1 MKNNYLIPRVHWIFV
16 LLIFLIGFDASAL
29 TLQDAIETAL
39 ENNPGLSVRRYE
51 TSASAARQSMALS
64 DRLPH
69 LNLQG
74 SITQYHEDRLMAP
87 RRPGG
92 ADTLQFT
99 DQPLAGEAVVQM
111 PLFTGGRL
119 LNKSRAAKLLHDA
132 SEHRFARS
140 REELVFQVTSVFYS
154 ILAQRHTIEALEF
167 SQGALQEHCN
177 RIHELI
183 RAQKAAQ
190 VDLLRT
196 EVRLSDL
203 KQQLTREK
211 NILAIQ
217 TRQLTN
223 LTGVP
228 YAPAEPPTIVG
239 KLEPDDVPVP
249 DIEQGLLQALS
260 MRPDY
265 LEALATLTAQDKNLR
280 AAHALRSPS
289 LTLKGAFGS
298 VWDGDDTEQ
307 ENQTGSIML
316 AIDLPV
322 FSGGYISAQVREKRA
337 IHSMALERLR
347 QLELQIQ
354 LDVEIAV
361 LNIGSSYERIQATQ
375 KSIEQAKESLR
386 IEQEKYSYAKGS
398 ITDVFD
404 AQSALLDAQMNY
416 YRSLA
421 NYKIAQSQ
429 YQLATGDGNKN

>member
-1 MKNNYLIPRVHWIFV
+1 MKNNYLIPRVPWIFV
-16 LLIFLIGFDASAL
+16 LLIFLLGFDASAL
-29 TLQDAIETAL
+29 TLQDAIDTAL

-99 DQPLAGEAVVQM
+99 DQPLAGEVVVQM

-132 SEHRFARS
+132 SEHRLARS
-140 REELVFQVTSVFYS
+140 REELVFQVTSIFYS

-167 SQGALQEHCN
+167 SQGALQKHCN
-177 RIHELI
+177 RINELI
-183 RAQKAAQ
+183 RAQKAAN

-223 LTGVP
+223 LMGVP
-228 YAPAEPPTIVG
+228 YAPATPPTIVG
-239 KLEPDDVPVP
+239 KLEPDNVPVP
-249 DIEQGLLQALS
+249 DIKRGLTQAMS

-298 VWDGDDTEQ
+298 VWDGDDTEE

-316 AIDLPV
+316 AVDLPV

-361 LNIGSSYERIQATQ
+361 LNIGSSYERVQATQ
-375 KSIEQAKESLR
+375 KSIEQAKENLR

-416 YRSLA
+416 YHSLA

-429 YQLATGDGNKN
+429 YRLATGDGNKN